1 MDMTSP
7 GLPPPAG
14 NVRRGLVP
22 AGFVLGGALLSLAG
36 LSWDMQWHN
45 DVGPDTFFTMPHLF
59 LYTGSAV
66 AGFASLAVVLS
77 ATAAQ
82 RRGQP
87 VDPVVGGRAVGVF
100 GRTFTAPAGYLI
112 SGIGAA
118 GFLLYGLWD
127 EWWHGLYGFDVTVA
141 SPPHVGFLLSVQITM
156 VGALVVF
163 MAARQHRWGVI
174 GTIVS
179 AATLMAFSIVTVMG
193 LDALSIDEFDAVG
206 AGVVFIC
213 VVVVM
218 MCAHALDRP
227 IGAIGVVAAVAAMQA
242 VLWWFSPWATVIYAD
257 AIGLPMRDYIDGVPV
272 HAASIPMVLILIG
285 VLMGVLRR
293 PAWLIGA
300 ISGTVLATC
309 APLQQAWLYD
319 SAMPELPTVLLMAA
333 VGTVVGALAGFLGAR
348 FGELLEQ
355 QSASKETR
363 HA

>member
-1 MDMTSP
+1 MDMASP
-7 GLPPPAG
+7 GAPPPAG

-22 AGFVLGGALLSLAG
+22 ASFLLGGALLSLAG

-87 VDPVVGGRAVGVF
+87 VDPLVGGRAVGVF
-100 GRTFTAPAGYLI
+100 GRTFTAPVGYLI

-163 MAARQHRWGVI
+163 MAARQHRWGLI
-174 GTIVS
+174 GTILS
-179 AATLMAFSIVTVMG
+179 AATLIAFSVVTVMG
-193 LDALSIDEFDAVG
+193 LEALPVDEATTVG
-206 AGVVFIC
+206 AGVVFVC
-213 VVVVM
+213 VVVVV
-218 MCAHALDRP
+218 MCAHALDGR
-227 IGAIGVVAAVAAMQA
+227 GAIGVVAAVAVMQA
-242 VLWWFSPWATVIYAD
+242 VLWWFSPWATVVYAD
-257 AIGLPMRDYIDGVPV
+257 AIGLPMRDYIEGVPE
-272 HAASIPMVLILIG
+272 HPAMIPMVLILVG
-285 VLMGVLRR
+285 ALVGVLRR
-293 PAWLIGA
+293 APAWSIGA
-300 ISGTVLATC
+300 IGGVVIGGCLPLQEALLYGADAPEPLTVL
-309 APLQQAWLYD
+309 
-319 SAMPELPTVLLMAA
+319 VMAA
-333 VGTVVGALAGFLGAR
+333 AGTVVGAVAGFLGAR
-348 FGELLEQ
+348 FGELLQ
-355 QSASKETR
+355 FSVSKEIR